1 MFIFVFG
8 ALGLGG
14 VVVYKV
20 WNVANS
26 ATNTMKRVDET
37 LDRSQRTMAA
47 GRRTMSDMQDTMA
60 AGRRTMS
67 GVQDTMAAGRRT
79 MSGISTSI
87 DRSLIN
93 ICWNFSLITNAIL
106 GLAACWALYFLARSS
121 DFMHPA
127 VQFGIWN
134 IIVFICCW
142 MIIKYFEH
150 SDMLE
155 RSRSN
160 KCYRRYKKNF
170 KLLLSFLVS
179 VVVTAITYGFIA
191 YFYHGNVPT
200 GAKPMEHGD
209 DGDHWLIIYKIYSLF
224 AFAFSYVYT
233 SIAYVLHSIYSLSAS
248 VFSYIYSGLSYLVLN
263 TYLLFAFV
271 FSYIYSALSYVVHG
285 ICSFVVLVFSYIYT
299 SLAYVGHS
307 IRSLF
312 WFI

>member
-14 VVVYKV
+14 VVYKV

-37 LDRSQRTMAA
+37 LERSQRTMVVAEKTA
-47 GRRTMSDMQDTMA
+47 TD
-60 AGRRTMS
+60 
-67 GVQDTMAAGRRT
+67 VQDTMAAGRRT
-79 MSGISTSI
+79 MSDISTSI
-87 DRSLIN
+87 DRSLTN

-134 IIVFICCW
+134 IIAFICCW

-209 DGDHWLIIYKIYSLF
+209 DGGHWLIIYKIYSLF

-233 SIAYVLHSIYSLSAS
+233 SIAYILHSIYFLSAF

-263 TYLLFAFV
+263 TYSLFAFV

>member
-1 MFIFVFG
+1 V
-8 ALGLGG
+8 LGLGG
-14 VVVYKV
+14 IVYKV
-20 WNVANS
+20 WNVVNS

-37 LDRSQRTMAA
+37 LDRSQRTMVVAEKTA
-47 GRRTMSDMQDTMA
+47 TD
-60 AGRRTMS
+60 
-67 GVQDTMAAGRRT
+67 VQDTMAAGRRT

-134 IIVFICCW
+134 IIAFICCW

-160 KCYRRYKKNF
+160 KCYMRYKKSF

-209 DGDHWLIIYKIYSLF
+209 DGGHWLIIYKIYSLF

>member
-1 MFIFVFG
+1 VSRKKTAIKPSFQI
-8 ALGLGG
+8 GLGG

-37 LDRSQRTMAA
+37 LDRSQRTMVVAEKTA
-47 GRRTMSDMQDTMA
+47 TD
-60 AGRRTMS
+60 
-67 GVQDTMAAGRRT
+67 VQDTMAAGRRT
-79 MSGISTSI
+79 MSDISTSI

-233 SIAYVLHSIYSLSAS
+233 S
-248 VFSYIYSGLSYLVLN
+248 
-263 TYLLFAFV
+263 
-271 FSYIYSALSYVVHG
+271 
-285 ICSFVVLVFSYIYT
+285 
-299 SLAYVGHS
+299 LAYVGHS